1 VELISAALWTEN
13 DARLIGITFGAEGY
27 EFNYANG

>member
-13 DARLIGITFGAEGY
+13 GARLIGITFGAEGY
-27 EFNYANG
+27 EFKLRHG